1 MNIAKI
7 IETLPEKSTAERA
20 RMRENADRWLTSGT
34 PQQKAAAKELKDAM
48 DNLEAQERDA
58 VRHMPVAERVV
69 QAFTKRPPSE
79 TEEKLLRVLLD
90 NPGSTSSALTQAIGW
105 RAQSR
110 HLHFGTMCQN
120 READLWPAEKSGPED
135 KGFFSGILAEFE
147 PDGATFTM
155 KPEVVGALAQ
165 LGIHAKARA

>member
-7 IETLPEKSTAERA
+7 IETLPEKSAAERA
-20 RMRENADRWLTSGT
+20 RMRDNADRLLTTGT
-34 PQQKAAAKELKDAM
+34 APQQAAAQQLKDVL
-48 DNLEAQERDA
+48 DTLEAQERDA
-58 VRHMPVAERVV
+58 VRHMPVVERVV

-90 NPGSTSSALTQAIGW
+90 NPGSTSSALTQALGW
-105 RAQSR
+105 GAQSW

-120 READLWPAEKSGPED
+120 READLWPAERFDKED
-135 KGFFSGILAEFE
+135 KGFFSGILAEFD
-147 PDGATFTM
+147 PNGATFTM

-165 LGIHAKARA
+165 LGIHGKAR